1 MNKNINDYNWYRVFQ
16 NSAAQKEAEFKKKL
30 PEKAKEFRT
39 AEILYKTALKNN
51 KTNGTVYSDDG
62 VPYSAVL
69 YARYKEAKNKYS
81 IALNDIKLFHINAR
95 YYENKAENARI
106 NNTNGIF
113 NKFARRIQDIID
125 KFPKNENNNLKR
137 IAEGLAKENED
148 FNKKHP
154 EIAAKFKSQEKPEN
168 PKEYYEA
175 RAKQEKAA
183 KKYEENKKKLN
194 NENKIRKSLENK
206 YVFNFFLPPEAIK
219 AFKENHKKIVQ
230 YEKMVNFENKEA
242 RNWEK
247 KAEKIRIQS
256 KKETILKIGQFF
268 QDKFDKTLKGENEV
282 LKRTIKNLKFQ
293 KTRNQTAIARS
304 NQPAQEQ
311 LPGQTQGQLPTQ
323 NIQSINN
330 KVAPKNNKIGKAS
343 IVKTQNKIEKTPVIK
358 KQSNNKV
365 AIQNNK
371 IEKAPVLKKQSNSKV
386 AIRNN
391 KIGKTPIVKTQ
402 GNNKVRNV

>member
-1 MNKNINDYNWYRVFQ
+1 MNKNINDYNGYRALQ
-16 NSAAQKEAEFKKKL
+16 NSAAQKEAEFKKNL
-30 PEKAKEFRT
+30 PEKAKEVRT

-62 VPYSAVL
+62 VPYSDVL

-125 KFPKNENNNLKR
+125 KFPKNENNNLKQ

-247 KAEKIRIQS
+247 KAEKIRIQNQ
-256 KKETILKIGQFF
+256 KGTILKIGQFF
-268 QDKFDKTLKGENEV
+268 QDKFDKTLKGKNEI
-282 LKRTIKNLKFQ
+282 LKRKIEKLKNQ
-293 KTRNQTAIARS
+293 KIRNLTQLNPPIPL
-304 NQPAQEQ
+304 PA
-311 LPGQTQGQLPTQ
+311 QGQLSAH
-323 NIQSINN
+323 NIQSIKN
-330 KVAPKNNKIGKAS
+330 KVAPKNNKI
-343 IVKTQNKIEKTPVIK
+343 
-358 KQSNNKV
+358 
-365 AIQNNK
+365 
-371 IEKAPVLKKQSNSKV
+371 EKAPVVKKQN
-386 AIRNN
+386 
-391 KIGKTPIVKTQ
+391 
-402 GNNKVRNV
+402 NNKVVPQNNKFGNIAKLNNNNKSKKNTSAFSRRLYD

>member
-1 MNKNINDYNWYRVFQ
+1 MNKNINDYSLYRALQ
-16 NSAAQKEAEFKKKL
+16 NSAARQEEEAKKGLSEKEKEA
-30 PEKAKEFRT
+30 RT
-39 AEILYKTALKNN
+39 SEILYKTTLQNKNVKYN
-51 KTNGTVYSDDG
+51 KDGAVYSDN
-62 VPYSAVL
+62 VNTNFELNSL
-69 YARYKEAKNKYS
+69 YKRYKKAKEEYNN
-81 IALNDIKLFHINAR
+81 ALNTIKTSHIKAR
-95 YYENKAENARI
+95 DYEKKAENARI
-106 NNTNGIF
+106 NNTNGTF

-137 IAEGLAKENED
+137 IAERLVEKNED

-206 YVFNFFLPPEAIK
+206 YVFNFFLPPKAIK

-256 KKETILKIGQFF
+256 KKGTILKIGQFF

-282 LKRTIKNLKFQ
+282 LKRTIKNLKSQ
-293 KTRNQTAIARS
+293 KDINQTTIARS
-304 NQPAQEQ
+304 Y
-311 LPGQTQGQLPTQ
+311 
-323 NIQSINN
+323 IQSIKN
-330 KVAPKNNKIGKAS
+330 KVAPKNNKLEKAS
-343 IVKTQNKIEKTPVIK
+343 IIKTQNKIEKAPVVK
-358 KQSNNKV
+358 KQNNNKV
-365 AIQNNK
+365 VPQNTKNNK
-371 IEKAPVLKKQSNSKV
+371 FGKVPIAKLKNNNKSKKTPVLP
-386 AIRNN
+386 R
-391 KIGKTPIVKTQ
+391 
-402 GNNKVRNV
+402 GNYMDY